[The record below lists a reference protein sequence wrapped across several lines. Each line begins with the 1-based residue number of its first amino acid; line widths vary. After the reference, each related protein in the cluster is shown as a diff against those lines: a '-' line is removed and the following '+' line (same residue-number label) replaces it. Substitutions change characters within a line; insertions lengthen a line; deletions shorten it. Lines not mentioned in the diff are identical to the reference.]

1 MDEKKTF
8 LVPALEIMIFNNEVI
23 LTVSG
28 GNG

>member
-8 LVPALEIMIFNNEVI
+8 LVPTLDIMIFNTEDI

-28 GNG
+28 GN